1 MHSAVNAIALCILEI
16 VQTLSNMTQQDNEP
30 IAVHYTVQPEEN
42 QDYTIEQ
49 LEKILRVKR
58 RQIFNY
64 AKIICDLYH
73 WESEEIFKP
82 SLGKFSLRML
92 AEMRRLQSVG
102 ADEYRISVGRE
113 CHRPVSIKMQPA
125 ALAIVE
131 DCSVILDSRIA
142 NLQQSA
148 IANSDSLA
156 DRLRAS
162 LEEIKRQNALA
173 RQQSAILSDAELL
186 AAQNQGYLQ
195 AIEIHKTQTQAK
207 QTALAQ
213 LRAMELEE

>member
-1 MHSAVNAIALCILEI
+1 MQC
-16 VQTLSNMTQQDNEP
+16 
-30 IAVHYTVQPEEN
+30 TVQSEDR

-82 SLGKFSLRML
+82 SPGKFSLRML
-92 AEMRRLQSVG
+92 AEMRLLQSVG
-102 ADEYRISVGRE
+102 ADEYRLAVGRE
-113 CHRPVSIKMQPA
+113 HHRPVAVKVQSSC
-125 ALAIVE
+125 LAVV
-131 DCSVILDSRIA
+131 DCSGILDSRIA

-148 IANSDSLA
+148 IANSGTLA
-156 DRLRAS
+156 DRLRAK
-162 LEEIKRQNALA
+162 LEDIKRQNALA
-173 RQQSAILSDAELL
+173 REQTAILSDAELL

-195 AIEIHKTQTQAK
+195 AIEIHQAQIQAK